1 MSSTEFACPLCG
13 FHFDPAGRGQCARC
27 PLATGCQII
36 CCPACGY
43 QFTDPQSTLI
53 GRWLQGRRRRR
64 RHGRSEALQSPTL
77 ADVPPGWR
85 ARIRA
90 MQQVSGRRRQ
100 QLFAYGLQTAR
111 EVRVLQQQPVT
122 VVQVGETE
130 LALEAELARAVL
142 VDSLE
147 P

>member
-1 MSSTEFACPLCG
+1 MSTTEFACPLCG
-13 FHFDPAGRGQCARC
+13 FHFDPAGRGPCARC
-27 PLATGCQII
+27 PLATGCRII

-43 QFTDPQSTLI
+43 QFADPQSTLI
-53 GRWLQGRRRRR
+53 GPWLQERRDRH
-64 RHGRSEALQSPTL
+64 RHGRSQAVYTPTL

-85 ARIRA
+85 ARIGA
-90 MQQVSGRRRQ
+90 MQQISASRRQ
-100 QLFAYGLQTAR
+100 QLCAYGLQTAR

-130 LALEAELARAVL
+130 LALEAELARSVL

>member
-1 MSSTEFACPLCG
+1 
-13 FHFDPAGRGQCARC
+13 
-27 PLATGCQII
+27 
-36 CCPACGY
+36 
-43 QFTDPQSTLI
+43 
-53 GRWLQGRRRRR
+53 
-64 RHGRSEALQSPTL
+64 
-77 ADVPPGWR
+77 
-85 ARIRA
+85 